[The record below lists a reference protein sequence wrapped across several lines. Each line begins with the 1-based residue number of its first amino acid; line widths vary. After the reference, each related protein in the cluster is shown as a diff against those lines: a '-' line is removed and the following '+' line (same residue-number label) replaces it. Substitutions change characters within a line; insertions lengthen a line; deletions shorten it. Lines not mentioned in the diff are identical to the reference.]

1 MSRER
6 ERRVAVFGY
15 GSLVS
20 RASCE
25 ATLGEALPG
34 LWPAELAG
42 WRRGFTQARRNRLC
56 EKTFARPG
64 DGEIPEWVLGLN
76 VEPARAGSWVNG
88 ALIELSAAGRERLDR
103 RELRYRRRDVS
114 AAFRSTGEHAPSFDL
129 VYTYVARPEHHAPSP
144 PAGAVILRSYAAAVE
159 AAFADLGPGE
169 LQRYRA
175 STDVPEVE
183 IIDGVLIHDAIPPG
197 NPRDW

>member
-1 MSRER
+1 MSRKAEG
-6 ERRVAVFGY
+6 RVAVFAY

-25 ATLGEALPG
+25 ATLGEPILG

-42 WRRGFTQARRNRLC
+42 WRRRFTQARRNRLC
-56 EKTFARPG
+56 EKTFARRG

-76 VEPARAGSWVNG
+76 VEPAHADAWVNG

-103 RELRYRRRDVS
+103 RELRYLRRDVS
-114 AAFRSTGEHAPSFDL
+114 AAVGSTGTGAPNFDL
-129 VYTYVARPEHHAPSP
+129 VYTYVARPEHHAPSA
-144 PAGAVILRSYAAAVE
+144 PAGAVILRRYTETVE
-159 AAFADLGPGE
+159 AAFADLGPDE
-169 LQRYRA
+169 LERYRA
-175 STDVPEVE
+175 STDVPAVE
-183 IIDGVLIHDAIPPG
+183 IIDAILVRDAIAPG